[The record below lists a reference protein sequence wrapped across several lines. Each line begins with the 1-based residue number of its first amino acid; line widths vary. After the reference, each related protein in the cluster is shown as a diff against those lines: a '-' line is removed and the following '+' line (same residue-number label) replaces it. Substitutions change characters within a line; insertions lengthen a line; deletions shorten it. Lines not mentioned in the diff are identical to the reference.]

1 MVDGDPKLVVFLCYM
16 FVVHVYQLL
25 SPIVSLGLVGVTA
38 TIRNGITCLIIT
50 TLYISCLSVKYHN
63 MFFKVW
69 YHKYCNMFDAPSL
82 QIMFH
87 SKVEQKKNLNTPQYS
102 FYTPELNP
110 QYSLWLTSSAP
121 SSSSSYISQQPIMLC
136 IPPNLSPIYA
146 VVEQNGSHLHMTN
159 CFLQIIIHYLSNFGL
174 KSFLTNNN
182 QHQ

>member
-1 MVDGDPKLVVFLCYM
+1 M
-16 FVVHVYQLL
+16 
-25 SPIVSLGLVGVTA
+25 SLGLVGVTA

-50 TLYISCLSVKYHN
+50 TLHIMLECQIPQYVFQNVVSQIPQYVLL
-63 MFFKVW
+63 
-69 YHKYCNMFDAPSL
+69 DAPSL

-87 SKVEQKKNLNTPQYS
+87 SKVEHKKNLNTPQYS

-110 QYSLWLTSSAP
+110 QYSLWLTNSAP

-136 IPPNLSPIYA
+136 IPHSLSPIYA

-182 QHQ
+182 QH